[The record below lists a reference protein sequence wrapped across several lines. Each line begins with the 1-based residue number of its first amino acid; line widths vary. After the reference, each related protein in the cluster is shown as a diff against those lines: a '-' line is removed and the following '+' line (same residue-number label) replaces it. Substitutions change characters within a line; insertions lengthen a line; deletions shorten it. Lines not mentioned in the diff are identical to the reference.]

1 MWHINCCLKSID
13 HLDFN
18 GKLVVFFKTHYID
31 DLVIS
36 IDQILKQRSFLCS
49 ADFLRNHAQGH
60 LKKL

>member
-1 MWHINCCLKSID
+1 MWHVNCCHKSID

-36 IDQILKQRSFLCS
+36 IDQI
-49 ADFLRNHAQGH
+49 
-60 LKKL
+60 